1 VLLFCAHGS
10 FWTLQRGALPRAEG
24 APVADGSGLGLRSGE
39 AKLPATSAGSR
50 HARDAPLDRGRSHS
64 RLTELG
70 LLWEGEHGFHPT
82 VHLTVRQ
89 GVAALARRT
98 WATSQPSPQLLAN
111 LEGWRAS
118 SPLVRPH
125 HCLRLALVQPRE
137 RGGRLLA
144 QRSGQ
149 RTPAMAAGRTNR
161 RWTAGEVLSDP

>member
-1 VLLFCAHGS
+1 MLLFCAHGS

-82 VHLTVRQ
+82 GASDGPTGRCSARTPHLGDFSAVPTAAGPSGR
-89 GVAALARRT
+89 VARVL
-98 WATSQPSPQLLAN
+98 PF
-111 LEGWRAS
+111 GAS
-118 SPLVRPH
+118 SPLPAPGAR
-125 HCLRLALVQPRE
+125 A
-137 RGGRLLA
+137 A
-144 QRSGQ
+144 T
-149 RTPAMAAGRTNR
+149 RT
-161 RWTAGEVLSDP
+161 RWPTAGATLWATDASHGSGKNQPTLDGG